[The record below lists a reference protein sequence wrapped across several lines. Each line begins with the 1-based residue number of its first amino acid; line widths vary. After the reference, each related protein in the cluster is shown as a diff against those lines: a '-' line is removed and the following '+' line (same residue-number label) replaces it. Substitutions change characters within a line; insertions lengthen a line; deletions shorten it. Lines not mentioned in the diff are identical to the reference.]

1 MNSLINQSRP
11 PMFCPGCSHD
21 RSVRALDRALGNL
34 QVGPA
39 DVAIVSDIGCSGL
52 FDVFFSTHAFHGLHG
67 RALTYAAG
75 IKLAQPGLKVVVT
88 MGDGGLGIGGAH
100 LLAACRRNL
109 DLTLL
114 VLNNFNF
121 GMTGGQFSCT
131 TPPEAGV
138 GPGFLNCVERPM
150 DVGSVAVAA
159 GAPYVTRCSVH
170 EKDLAA
176 KIQAAIEFEGFSLV
190 DIWGGCP
197 GRYMKRNPA
206 SPEHLEAR
214 LKELPPLDGPVS
226 KNSRQEYGRRYRE
239 YCGSAEFTLDTRGIE
254 PRAVRPFS
262 GRREFVF
269 LGAAGDRIQS
279 AGSLLASAAMH
290 AGLHAAQKNEYNI
303 TVLRGPSVSEV
314 ILSTEAIDYT
324 GIECPD
330 VVVVL
335 AEEGLGRRK
344 DVIEKISPPCRV
356 IRDSSVEMN
365 LPGEQAHVLDVNFKA
380 YGIKKEEKALSALF
394 LMARLGDMVT
404 NEMLDM
410 ALSEE
415 YSGARLE
422 SAKDLRN
429 RTSDIPLQLS

>member
-1 MNSLINQSRP
+1 MDSLINKSRP

-21 RSVRALDRALGNL
+21 RSVRALDKALGNL
-34 QVGPA
+34 HAKPV
-39 DVAIVSDIGCSGL
+39 DVAIVTDIGCSGL

-75 IKLAQPGLKVVVT
+75 IKLVRPHLKVVVI

-131 TPPEAGV
+131 TPSDAGV
-138 GPGFLNCVERPM
+138 ASGFLNCFEQPM
-150 DVGSVAVAA
+150 DVGTVAAAA
-159 GAPYVTRCSVH
+159 GAPFALRCSVH
-170 EKDLAA
+170 EKDLAG
-176 KIQAAIEFEGFSLV
+176 KIQGAIGFEGFSIL

-206 SPEHLEAR
+206 SPDDLEAR
-214 LKELPPLDGPVS
+214 LRELPTLDGPVS
-226 KNSRQEYGRRYRE
+226 NNSREEYGRRYRE
-239 YCGSAEFTLDTRGIE
+239 YCGSAEFILDTRGVE
-254 PRAVRPFS
+254 PKAAPPFS
-262 GRREFVF
+262 GRREVVF
-269 LGAAGDRIQS
+269 LGAAGGRVLS

-324 GIECPD
+324 GIERPD
-330 VVVVL
+330 VVVLL
-335 AEEGLGRRK
+335 AMEGLARK
-344 DVIEKISPPCRV
+344 KEVIERISPTGLV
-356 IRDSSVEMN
+356 IRDTTVDASVKK
-365 LPGEQAHVLDVNFKA
+365 GRVLEVNFKA
-380 YGIKKEEKALSALF
+380 YGIKKEERAMSALF
-394 LMARLGDMVT
+394 LLARLGEILT
-404 NEMLDM
+404 EEMLDM
-410 ALSEE
+410 ALSDT
-415 YSGARLE
+415 YSGARLDG
-422 SAKDLRN
+422 AKDLWA
-429 RTSDIPLQLS
+429 RTAGIPIS